1 MEHLV
6 VPKKMA
12 IKGLDRKQASS
23 SKYDCKEELKKW
35 LMSFCSQWSVVSVH
49 GKIDLLASG
58 SVAES
63 ECSKSLT
70 AKVSLLLAV
79 HITFPDTEQQ

>member
-1 MEHLV
+1 M
-6 VPKKMA
+6 
-12 IKGLDRKQASS
+12 
-23 SKYDCKEELKKW
+23 
-35 LMSFCSQWSVVSVH
+35 SVH